1 MATSFATKEHQR
13 REQMWEQLDSSA
25 NPDDAPPRLL
35 AELRVYRGQ
44 AGTWA
49 DLSNTS
55 DDTAPHGVTVSF
67 LLTGNLSGDELR
79 RDGVTYHVPATQRP
93 GHAESEVAATKR
105 AMELG
110 LPVFVITSGITSKGR
125 QVRRGNI
132 TGYNESTESFEI
144 RFQ

>member
-1 MATSFATKEHQR
+1 
-13 REQMWEQLDSSA
+13 MWEQLDSRA

-67 LLTGNLSGDELR
+67 LLAGSLSGDELR

-93 GHAESEVAATKR
+93 GHAESEIASTQL

-110 LPVFVITSGITSKGR
+110 LPVFVITQGITPKGR
-125 QVRRGNI
+125 QVRRGKI
-132 TGYNESTESFEI
+132 TGYDESARSFEI

>member
-1 MATSFATKEHQR
+1 MATSFATKERLR
-13 REQMWEQLDSSA
+13 REQMWGQLDSSA

-44 AGTWA
+44 AGTWT

-55 DDTAPHGVTVSF
+55 DETAPHGVTVSV
-67 LLTGNLSGDELR
+67 LLTGHLRGDELR
-79 RDGVTYHVPATQRP
+79 RDGVTYHVAATERL
-93 GHAESEVAATKR
+93 GHSESEIAATMR

-110 LPVFVITSGITSKGR
+110 LPVFVITSGITPKGR

-132 TGYNESTESFEI
+132 TGYDGSTQSFEI
-144 RFQ
+144 RFL